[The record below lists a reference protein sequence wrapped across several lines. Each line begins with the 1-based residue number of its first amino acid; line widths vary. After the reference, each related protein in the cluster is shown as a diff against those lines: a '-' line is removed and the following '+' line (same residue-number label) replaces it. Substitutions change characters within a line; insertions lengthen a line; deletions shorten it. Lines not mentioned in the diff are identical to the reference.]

1 MVLSVGC
8 RQDAASAGAEK
19 QRLAAQFEKQLARE
33 VAHKSLAEILRQYG
47 PREPPRYSRCN
58 DLGCILLKM
67 PAMSLATG
75 VPSARLSEEEWV
87 RKAYKRSLA
96 KYHPDKATTQGASVE
111 GVRAQRYS
119 GPPV

>member
-1 MVLSVGC
+1 MVWSVGC

-67 PAMSLATG
+67 PRLVVDRRALRAAKRGG
-75 VPSARLSEEEWV
+75 VGEEGIQAFAGQV
-87 RKAYKRSLA
+87 
-96 KYHPDKATTQGASVE
+96 
-111 GVRAQRYS
+111 
-119 GPPV
+119 PPG

>member
-1 MVLSVGC
+1 MLSVAC

-19 QRLAAQFEKQLARE
+19 QRLAAQFEKQISRE

-47 PREPPRYSRCN
+47 PREPPRYSCWN

-67 PAMSLATG
+67 PAMSLSTG

-96 KYHPDKATTQGASVE
+96 KYHPDKATTHGASVE
-111 GVRAQRYS
+111 TV
-119 GPPV
+119 